1 LSQLTVNLDPVLL
14 TNGLT
19 LHDRFKKEKQM
30 QDFQTFIKA
39 YLKKPLPIPHYIA
52 KCIADSLNKP
62 SNDPEGLIAG
72 AGKVRMDLNPDGSY
86 RSGMKRLIVQA
97 KDGLFYEI
105 TVQEIT
111 R

>member
-1 LSQLTVNLDPVLL
+1 MDFRSFMNNLTPQFE
-14 TNGLT
+14 T
-19 LHDRFKKEKQM
+19 LPM
-30 QDFQTFIKA
+30 
-39 YLKKPLPIPHYIA
+39 PIPGYIA
-52 KCIADSLNKP
+52 KCISNALNSP
-62 SNDPEGLIAG
+62 RNDPEGLIAG